1 MRRSANGPGYKWAI
15 VWSAALGAVMMSMDQ
30 ALVGIALPSI
40 GAHFDAGFPTI
51 QWVLSAYLLV
61 SASLLLPVGRAA
73 DVVGQRSVFLAGIA
87 TFVAGSVVAAMAPN
101 VAWMFAARGV
111 QAIGAAGILGT
122 WVAIAASA
130 VPSEQR
136 GRALG
141 TAVTIMSAGGISGPA
156 LSGFLVDSFGWR
168 SVFLVDAAF
177 GLLALAVAYIVLPPH
192 RPSVEA
198 VRRGLGDW
206 RGMVASAVA
215 LVAILLVISRG
226 NSAGWSSPF
235 ILSSAVIA
243 AVGLASFIA
252 IERRVR
258 EPIVDLALFR
268 QPTFAFGIAGWHMAF
283 FAMLVGAFVMPF
295 YLQGVL
301 GYSAR
306 GAGLV
311 SMTTAAA
318 LFVVSPVSGRLSD
331 RIGTRLL
338 GTAGMTLC
346 ASGLLVMSQLREGS
360 SLALVIPPMAA
371 MGAGMALFGPPNTS
385 QVLSCVPR
393 ERYGITSALLQVMRN
408 SGQAMGVAV
417 TTLVVTVGITS
428 VGIDADIGLLREEGA
443 TPNPLLIEGF
453 VKGLERAFF
462 IGAGI
467 AGLAALCSLLGGSRG
482 AEAAEAEV
490 AMTPATEPAR

>member
-1 MRRSANGPGYKWAI
+1 
-15 VWSAALGAVMMSMDQ
+15 MMSMDQ
-30 ALVGIALPSI
+30 ALVSIALPSI

-73 DVVGQRSVFLAGIA
+73 DVLGQRRVFLAGIGS
-87 TFVAGSVVAAMAPN
+87 FVAGSVLAAAAPN
-101 VAWMFAARGV
+101 LAWMFAARGV
-111 QAIGAAGILGT
+111 QAVGAAGILGT
-122 WVAIAASA
+122 WVAISASA

-141 TAVTIMSAGGISGPA
+141 TAVTIMSVGGIMGPA
-156 LSGFLVDSFGWR
+156 LSGVLVDGLGWR
-168 SVFLVDAAF
+168 SVFLADAAF
-177 GLLALAVAYIVLPPH
+177 GLVALSVAYIVLPAH
-192 RPSVEA
+192 RPSSEA
-198 VRRGLGDW
+198 RRRGLGDW
-206 RGMVASAVA
+206 RGMLASAVA
-215 LVAILLVISRG
+215 LVALLLAISRG

-252 IERRVR
+252 IERRAR
-258 EPIVDLALFR
+258 EPIVDLSLFR
-268 QPTFAFGIAGWHMAF
+268 QRAFALGILGWHLSF
-283 FAMLVGAFVMPF
+283 FAMLTGAFLMPF

-301 GYSAR
+301 DYTASA
-306 GAGLV
+306 AGLV
-311 SMTTAAA
+311 SMTTAVA
-318 LFVVSPVSGRLSD
+318 LFVVSPISGRLSD

-338 GTAGMTLC
+338 GTAGMSLG
-346 ASGLLVMSQLREGS
+346 AGGLLALSQLGEGS

-371 MGAGMALFGPPNTS
+371 MGAGMAMFGPPNTS

-417 TTLVVTVGITS
+417 TTLVVTLGITS
-428 VGIDADIGLLREEGA
+428 LGIDADIGLLREEGA
-443 TPNPLLIEGF
+443 TSNPVLIEGF

-462 IGAGI
+462 VGAGI
-467 AGLAALCSLLGGSRG
+467 GGLAALCSLVGGSSRS
-482 AEAAEAEV
+482 EAAETE
-490 AMTPATEPAR
+490 ATRPPVSRMLGRQD